1 MEAHAAAAAAT
12 VGMVAGTTL
21 KLLGM
26 VKPRYALKGDDGKA
40 LLQHPYQPWVE
51 VPEEAREGAEK
62 AYRAFKAYENS
73 KEWLLLTLPL
83 VWVFSACGE
92 AVPRLPQAG
101 VQVITAGVMAGYL
114 VGDHLFFTGYCEAA
128 SKRMRGFR
136 VRTNCFKAL
145 LALASVSA
153 ACLGLRALG
162 VPLPA

>member
-12 VGMVAGTTL
+12 VGMVAGTTF

-26 VKPRYALKGDDGKA
+26 IKPRYALKGDDGKP
-40 LLQHPYQPWVE
+40 LLQHPYRPWQE
-51 VPEEAREGAEK
+51 VPEEHREGAEK
-62 AYRAFKAYENS
+62 AYRAFKAFENS
-73 KEWLLLTLPL
+73 KEWMLLTLPL

-101 VQVITAGVMAGYL
+101 VQAITAGLSAGYIL
-114 VGDHLFFTGYCEAA
+114 GDHLFFSGYCQSA
-128 SKRMRGFR
+128 SKRMKGFR
-136 VRTNCFKAL
+136 IRTNCCKAL
-145 LALASVSA
+145 IALASVSA